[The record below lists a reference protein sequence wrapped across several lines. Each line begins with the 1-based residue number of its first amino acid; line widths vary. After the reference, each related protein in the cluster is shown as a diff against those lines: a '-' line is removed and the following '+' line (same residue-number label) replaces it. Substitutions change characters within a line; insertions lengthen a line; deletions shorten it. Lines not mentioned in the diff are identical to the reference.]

1 MDEDIISHI
10 RSRVDRCR
18 RLAASTT
25 DKQVAAVLLQ
35 MAAEGDADLRKLQ
48 EQAGP
53 AAETP
58 KATPPEAA

>member
-35 MAAEGDADLRKLQ
+35 MAAEGEADLGRLQ

-53 AAETP
+53 VSDTP
-58 KATPPEAA
+58 GATPPEPA